1 MPQAMS
7 HRQLVRRVARWDRMD
22 SRAIEEMRKIKSS
35 SDYLTQESTEI
46 LNKADALV
54 DYSEK
59 VVTKAQRDLR
69 NLKKALRQ

>member
-22 SRAIEEMRKIKSS
+22 SRAIEEMRKIKSR

-59 VVTKAQRDLR
+59 VVTKAHRDLQ